1 MPRIITSLSFLAAAA
16 ILQGCSGDKD
26 SKAGAASESNAV
38 TQTRMDNIDSLQGTI
53 SDEMIITDDATDEAA
68 LETADSAATDTGK
81 PGPADTAAETA
92 TSTKA
97 STAADTTGQG
107 TGD

>member
-1 MPRIITSLSFLAAAA
+1 MRRIITFISLLASAAM
-16 ILQGCSGDKD
+16 LQGCSGEKG
-26 SKAGAASESNAV
+26 SKAGAAGESNAV

-81 PGPADTAAETA
+81 PGPADTAA
-92 TSTKA
+92 K
-97 STAADTTGQG
+97 TAADATGQG